1 MSQAYERRVRGERTM
16 KPTAHLIT
24 AIALV
29 SATAMAQPLRQPDP
43 SDPSLPV
50 PIISHGSAF
59 ADYQSF
65 REQKPAPW
73 QAVNDEISEQSSG
86 AGHAGHA
93 AANTT
98 SASATTPPMTN
109 EHAVHLGMEDP
120 SKMNDNP
127 MLKPPVQAAMPPSA
141 TAAQPTD
148 LSAGTIAATGVVRE
162 VDKVNGKIKLTHEPI
177 KALGWPQMTMFFRL
191 KDTALADRVK
201 AGDKVEFSLEKS
213 GSGYVI
219 SGFQPAMAG
228 HNMKPNTQGD
238 QQ

>member
-1 MSQAYERRVRGERTM
+1 M
-16 KPTAHLIT
+16 KPAAHLIT
-24 AIALV
+24 TIALV
-29 SATAMAQPLRQPDP
+29 STTAMAQPSWQPDP

-50 PIISHGSAF
+50 PVISHGSAF

-73 QAVNDEISEQSSG
+73 RAVNDGVSDQPGG
-86 AGHAGHA
+86 AGHVGHA

-98 SASATTPPMTN
+98 AASATTPPMTN
-109 EHAVHLGMEDP
+109 EHAGHAGMADP
-120 SKMNDNP
+120 SKMNDSP
-127 MLKPPVQAAMPPSA
+127 MPKPPVQAAMPPSA
-141 TAAQPTD
+141 TASQPTD
-148 LSAGTIAATGVVRE
+148 PSAGTITAIGVVRE

-191 KDTALADRVK
+191 KDAALADRVK